1 MLKAASSMLKLF
13 LLRIQSLGVK
23 VPQQPN
29 YKNNQYI
36 NHAHDGPSS
45 SLATARISLSRRL
58 ELLSPRRG
66 ALSLSYDSFLFGL
79 RLVKVKAVAFSELVA
94 FWTEIYAE

>member
-1 MLKAASSMLKLF
+1 MHVEGYELHAETIPASHSIF
-13 LLRIQSLGVK
+13 LGVK

-36 NHAHDGPSS
+36 NHAYDDSSS
-45 SLATARISLSRRL
+45 SLAAARISLSRRL

-79 RLVKVKAVAFSELVA
+79 RLVK
-94 FWTEIYAE
+94 